1 MLYII
6 LAIIAYTFAILLSTA
21 ASRSANTNLVTAV
34 INTVSAVIP
43 ILVIAPLLA
52 KEFVVSQKYGMAL
65 AVGAGVMI
73 AVFSMALNRSY
84 ALVPIGIVAPLVFG
98 GSIVLSAIGGYFVF
112 GEKISTMQL
121 LGLTLVSVGLLV
133 IIYARAQTA

>member
-6 LAIIAYTFAILLSTA
+6 LAIIAYTIAILIATA

-43 ILVIAPLLA
+43 ILVVAPLLT
-52 KEFVVSQKYGMAL
+52 KEFVVSQKYGILL
-65 AVGAGVMI
+65 AVAGGVMI

-98 GSIVLSAIGGYFVF
+98 GSIVLSAIGGYFIF
-112 GEKISTMQL
+112 GEKISAMQL
-121 LGLTLVSVGLLV
+121 LGLTLVSIGLVV
-133 IIYARAQTA
+133 IVYARTQTV